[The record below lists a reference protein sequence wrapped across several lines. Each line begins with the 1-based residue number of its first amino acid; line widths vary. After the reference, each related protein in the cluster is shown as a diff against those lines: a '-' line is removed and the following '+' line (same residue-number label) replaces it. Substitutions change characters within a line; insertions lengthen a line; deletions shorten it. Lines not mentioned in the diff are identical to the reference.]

1 MGKKA
6 VRLKRKVDLPK
17 VQDKKDLSNV
27 ELELSKAVSREMKHS
42 IISIFVVVLIVI
54 SSSFAI
60 YTAVEKS
67 NDYNTITVGILKVD
81 FYQDTINTLNLN
93 GAYPTSDAD
102 GMRQDGYSFKI
113 SNTGNLNAQYK
124 IRILD
129 DAEMIS
135 RDGCL
140 SNQLDK
146 RNIRV
151 SINDGT
157 PFTLEAKKSQGYTIE
172 LADLA
177 PSNVKEY
184 NIKIWIDEKSG
195 NEVLG
200 KHYHGKIVIDS
211 VNLSTTEG
219 TV

>member
-1 MGKKA
+1 MGRKS

-17 VQDKKDLSNV
+17 VQEKKDLSNV

-60 YTAVEKS
+60 YSAVEKS

-81 FYQDTINTLNLN
+81 FYQDTVNTLNLN

-102 GMRQDGYSFKI
+102 GIRQDGYSFKI

-129 DAEMIS
+129 DTEMIS
-135 RDGCL
+135 RDGCI

-146 RNIRV
+146 KKIRV
-151 SINDGT
+151 SINNGT
-157 PFTLEAKKSQGYTIE
+157 AFTLDTKKDQDYTIE
-172 LADLA
+172 VADLA